1 MGDGYTTRR
10 AGLPSNYV
18 NARPDGPLEQ
28 LDGGGLAN
36 TAGAADEDGD
46 KVLDAVA
53 LCVTGPH
60 GLAGN
65 HLKWRAGKEEVGHGI
80 DGRTVS
86 TTQSGRR
93 VKQGG
98 CVVLCTVVDSSA
110 SGAVDCPLLWQAS
123 RTKALE
129 AAGAWVILID
139 EMCTIRVVQPAFCHP
154 RLAYQQGNKAIS
166 VVVLLNCVGS
176 TPIPGSWNVLAV
188 VDVSAAVLSHLA
200 CSMRLD
206 IVFGRLHL
214 LLACLHVS
222 HVPGIW
228 WSG

>member
-1 MGDGYTTRR
+1 MGDGNTTRP

-18 NARPDGPLEQ
+18 NARPHGPLEQ

-36 TAGAADEDGD
+36 TAGASDEDGD

-86 TTQSGRR
+86 TTQSERR

-98 CVVLCTVVDSSA
+98 CVVLC
-110 SGAVDCPLLWQAS
+110 
-123 RTKALE
+123 
-129 AAGAWVILID
+129 
-139 EMCTIRVVQPAFCHP
+139 M
-154 RLAYQQGNKAIS
+154 Y
-166 VVVLLNCVGS
+166 
-176 TPIPGSWNVLAV
+176 
-188 VDVSAAVLSHLA
+188 
-200 CSMRLD
+200 CS
-206 IVFGRLHL
+206 
-214 LLACLHVS
+214 
-222 HVPGIW
+222 
-228 WSG
+228 